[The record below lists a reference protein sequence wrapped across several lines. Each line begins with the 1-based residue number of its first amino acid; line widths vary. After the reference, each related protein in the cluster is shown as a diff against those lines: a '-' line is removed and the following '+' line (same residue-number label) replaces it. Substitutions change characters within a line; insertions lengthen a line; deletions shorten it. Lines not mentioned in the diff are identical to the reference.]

1 VAGSKQLV
9 DFLKDALV
17 WLSEHAGLTT
27 GLIVASIVLLVA
39 SLWIGRA
46 YLISVPADYFVR
58 QHKPLE
64 SLRRKNPALWWA
76 VMIGKN
82 LLGALFIVAGLIMFV
97 TPGQGILT
105 LLMGLA
111 LTNFPGKQRLERMII
126 ERPAVLK
133 LVNGMRARAGKA
145 PLHFLAE

>member
-1 VAGSKQLV
+1 M
-9 DFLKDALV
+9 DFFKDALT
-17 WLSEHAGLTT
+17 WLSEHAGLTS
-27 GLIVASIVLLVA
+27 GLVVASIALLIA
-39 SLWIGRA
+39 SLWIGRY
-46 YLISVPADYFVR
+46 YLISIPSDYFIR

-64 SLRRKNPALWWA
+64 YLRTTRPALWWT

-82 LLGALFIVAGLIMFV
+82 LLGVLFIVAGLIMFV

-126 ERPAVLK
+126 QRPTVLK
-133 LVNGMRARAGKA
+133 LVNGMRTRAGKP
-145 PLHFLAE
+145 PLCFLE

>member
-1 VAGSKQLV
+1 V
-9 DFLKDALV
+9 DFFKDALT
-17 WLSEHAGLTT
+17 WLSQHAGLSS
-27 GLIVASIVLLVA
+27 GLVAVSIVLLVA
-39 SLWIGRA
+39 SLWIGRY
-46 YLISVPADYFVR
+46 YLISIPPDYFVK

-64 SLRRKNPALWWA
+64 NWRSARPVLWWT

-82 LLGALFIVAGLIMFV
+82 LLGVLFIAAGLIMFV

-126 ERPAVLK
+126 ERPTVLK
-133 LVNGMRARAGKA
+133 LVNTMRARAAKP
-145 PLHFLAE
+145 PLSFN